1 MDSHQW
7 MMPLLGTMGLLLLAG
22 GAAHAAAPGQ
32 SGPVHIYVN
41 GVAPFA
47 YHEQGSY
54 RGLLYDMLA
63 ALRARMGGDYL
74 IRPVPLRRAQVM
86 LETEP
91 EALATLARFAETEH
105 RYRWLC
111 KLADDQLV
119 LVTRAGATHDINSLA
134 AARHLRVGV
143 LLGGPAESAAR
154 HAGLQKIETVSSAAS
169 NARKLASGRIDAWL
183 TARSIAQFEQR
194 GIGGKVEDL
203 RIGPGVQT
211 VSQYLAAPR
220 GMADHEAQKW
230 QNACNALH
238 DNGAFDRIAQN
249 YGQQRSYA
257 SCGELNRACPRP
269 DRQAAPQPV
278 AALASVAAT
287 TTARGLLDRR
297 AKPRT

>member
-1 MDSHQW
+1 MERQTRIV
-7 MMPLLGTMGLLLLAG
+7 PLLLGLLLMLPA
-22 GAAHAAAPGQ
+22 GAAYAAPASQ
-32 SGPVHIYVN
+32 TSPTQIYVN

-47 YHEQGSY
+47 YNEQGSY

-63 ALRARMGGDYL
+63 ALRARMGGDYV

-91 EALATLARFAETEH
+91 EALATLARFAETEN

-119 LVTRAGATHDINSLA
+119 LVTRAGATYDLSSLA
-134 AARHLRVGV
+134 AVRHLRVGV

-154 HAGLQKIETVSSAAS
+154 HAGLTRIETVSSAAS
-169 NARKLASGRIDAWL
+169 NARKLASGRIDVWF

-194 GIGGKVEDL
+194 GVGGRLEDL
-203 RIGPGVQT
+203 RIGAGVQT

-220 GMADHEAQKW
+220 SMAEREAQKW
-230 QNACNALH
+230 QSACNALH
-238 DNGAFDRIAQN
+238 DNGAFDRISQS
-249 YGQQRSYA
+249 YGQQRNDA
-257 SCGELNRACPRP
+257 NCGDVNHACPRP
-269 DRQAAPQPV
+269 DRQAAQPPV
-278 AALASVAAT
+278 AALASVATT
-287 TTARGLLDRR
+287 TTARGPLDRR